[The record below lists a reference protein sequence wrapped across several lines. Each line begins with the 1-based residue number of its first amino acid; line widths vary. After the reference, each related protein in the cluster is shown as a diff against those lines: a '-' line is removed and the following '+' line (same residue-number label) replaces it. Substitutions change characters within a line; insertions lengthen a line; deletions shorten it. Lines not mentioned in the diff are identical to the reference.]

1 MLELLY
7 FVLETKY
14 FTEFFY
20 IFKKNIKILHQ
31 IIKNFIFQSEIE
43 QIFSKTNLLYNLK
56 VNFKKKFKIFFNLTD
71 LKHI

>member
-1 MLELLY
+1 MLELFS
-7 FVLETKY
+7 FVLEKKY
-14 FTEFFY
+14 FSEFF
-20 IFKKNIKILHQ
+20 IFFKKNIKILQQ

-43 QIFSKTNLLYNLK
+43 QIFSKINLLYNLK

>member
-1 MLELLY
+1 MLELPY

-20 IFKKNIKILHQ
+20 FFYKNIKILIQ
-31 IIKNFIFQSEIE
+31 ITKNFIFQLGIE
-43 QIFSKTNLLYNLK
+43 QIFIKINLLYNFK

-71 LKHI
+71 FKHI

>member
-1 MLELLY
+1 MLELPY

-20 IFKKNIKILHQ
+20 FFYKNIKILLQ
-31 IIKNFIFQSEIE
+31 ITKNFIFQLGIE
-43 QIFSKTNLLYNLK
+43 QIFIKINLLYNFK

-71 LKHI
+71 FKHI

>member
-31 IIKNFIFQSEIE
+31 IIKNLIFQSEIE
-43 QIFSKTNLLYNLK
+43 QIYLK
-56 VNFKKKFKIFFNLTD
+56 N
-71 LKHI
+71 

>member
-1 MLELLY
+1 MLELPY

-20 IFKKNIKILHQ
+20 FFYKNIKILPQ
-31 IIKNFIFQSEIE
+31 ITKNFIFQFGIE
-43 QIFSKTNLLYNLK
+43 QIFIKINLLYNFK

-71 LKHI
+71 FKHI

>member
-1 MLELLY
+1 MLELPY

-20 IFKKNIKILHQ
+20 FFYKNIKILLQ
-31 IIKNFIFQSEIE
+31 ITKNFIFQLEIE
-43 QIFSKTNLLYNLK
+43 QIFIKINLLYNFK

-71 LKHI
+71 FKHI

>member
-1 MLELLY
+1 MLELFS
-7 FVLETKY
+7 FVLEKKY
-14 FTEFFY
+14 FSEFF
-20 IFKKNIKILHQ
+20 IFSKKNIKILQQ

-43 QIFSKTNLLYNLK
+43 QIFSKINLLYNLK